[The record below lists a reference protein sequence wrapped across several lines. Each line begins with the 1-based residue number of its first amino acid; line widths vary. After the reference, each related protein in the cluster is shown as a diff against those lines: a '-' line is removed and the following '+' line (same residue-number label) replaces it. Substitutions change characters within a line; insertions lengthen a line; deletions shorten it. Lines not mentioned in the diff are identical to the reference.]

1 MKFIRTF
8 TVPAKH
14 DCMLCLQ
21 NEKETL
27 KERTWTDVKKL
38 REKQN
43 HCTEE
48 ADKHLNTY
56 LFNLLCSWSEHLKGK
71 LNNVPLSIKKISCEM
86 FKIRYRGKKRWYKK
100 GYTFSWNKTSLH
112 WCHIQWQNFILKV
125 VVYFY
130 GPSRFVHNWQPS
142 IKKNCCL
149 KLVETV
155 L

>member
-1 MKFIRTF
+1 MRSVEKHLMKFIRTF

-27 KERTWTDVKKL
+27 KERPWTDVKKL

-56 LFNLLCSWSEHLKGK
+56 LFNLPCLWSEHLKVK

-86 FKIRYRGKKRWYKK
+86 FKIRYREKKDGTKRGIHFHGTKLHYIDV
-100 GYTFSWNKTSLH
+100 TFSDRILFWKWLCTFMDLFVSFTIDSHQLKKT
-112 WCHIQWQNFILKV
+112 V
-125 VVYFY
+125 V
-130 GPSRFVHNWQPS
+130 
-142 IKKNCCL
+142 
-149 KLVETV
+149 
-155 L
+155 